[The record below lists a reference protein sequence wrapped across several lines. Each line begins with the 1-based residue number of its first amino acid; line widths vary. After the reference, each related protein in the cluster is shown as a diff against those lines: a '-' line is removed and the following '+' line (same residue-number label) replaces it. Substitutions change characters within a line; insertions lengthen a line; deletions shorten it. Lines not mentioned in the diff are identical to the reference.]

1 MMDPMHLVR
10 VLTQPARWG
19 LRLRSALTSAAV
31 VAVVIGAGA
40 GMLVWSLYH
49 SQLSALD
56 TEASSRA
63 DIIAARL
70 SDLGVDGVDQD
81 MLAPDSRIDSVQIID
96 ARGIVA
102 RASPGAPS
110 TPLIDAAPGTD
121 VTGQPICDEKDL
133 RISARPAGTGDGSFV
148 VLVAATGEVV
158 EDAAKRIA
166 LGVALGGP
174 VVVAVAAAATY
185 ALVGRSLRS
194 VEAIRRQVAG
204 IGATRLAERVPVPA
218 ARDEI
223 GKLAET
229 MNAML
234 DRLDAGQREQR
245 RFVGDASHELKSPLS
260 TIVAALELGSDDPR
274 VLDHQMIIGT
284 LQPEAERMR
293 RLVDDLLM
301 LAATDEHGLN
311 LRMTDVD
318 LDDLATVDATALRR
332 QYPRLTI
339 VTDLRPTRLTGDA
352 GALARVVRNLTA
364 NAAVHAMSAIT
375 VRTDLVG
382 TRARL
387 IVDDDGP
394 GIPPAERTRVFER
407 FVRLQDDR
415 ARGTGGTGLGLAIVD
430 RIVAA
435 HQGTVR
441 IEDAPSGGARLIVD
455 LPIAPER

>member
-1 MMDPMHLVR
+1 MHMVR
-10 VLTQPARWG
+10 VLVRPSRWG

-40 GMLVWSLYH
+40 GMLVLSLYQ
-49 SQLSALD
+49 SELSALD

-70 SDLGVDGVDQD
+70 SDLGIDGVDQD
-81 MLAPDSRIDSVQIID
+81 MLAPDSRIDSIQILD
-96 ARGIVA
+96 AHGTVV
-102 RASPGAPS
+102 RASLGAPPS
-110 TPLIDAAPGTD
+110 PLIDAPAGTD
-121 VTGQPICDEKDL
+121 VTGQAICGDKDL
-133 RISARPAGTGDGSFV
+133 RISARPADTRKASFV
-148 VLVAATGEVV
+148 VLVAATGEIV

-166 LGVALGGP
+166 LGIALGGP
-174 VVVAVAAAATY
+174 IVVAVAAAATY

-194 VEAIRRQVAG
+194 VEAIRTQVAG
-204 IGATRLAERVPVPA
+204 IGATRLAERVPVPV

-260 TIVAALELGSDDPR
+260 TILAALELGSDDPG
-274 VLDHQMIIGT
+274 VLDHQMITGT

-301 LAATDEHGLN
+301 LAATDEFGLN
-311 LRMTDVD
+311 LRTTDVD
-318 LDDLATVDATALRR
+318 LDDLAAVDVTALRR
-332 QYPRLTI
+332 QYPKLTI
-339 VTDLRPTRLTGDA
+339 STDLHPARLRGDTV
-352 GALARVVRNLTA
+352 ALARVVRNLTS
-364 NAAVHAMSAIT
+364 NAAVHAASAIT
-375 VRTDLVG
+375 VRTELVG
-382 TRARL
+382 TRVRL
-387 IVDDDGP
+387 TVDDDGP
-394 GIPPAERTRVFER
+394 GIPRAERTRVFER

-435 HQGTVR
+435 HHGTVR
-441 IEDAPSGGARLIVD
+441 IDDSPSGGARLIVD
-455 LPIAPER
+455 LPITPAR